1 MSDEA
6 RGQAIKERRLRRGL
20 KSVRAFAEA
29 SGVSRDAVTA
39 AEEGTAS
46 TGTYERLEAWLDAFD
61 EETGNDEPEP
71 GGKVSFSVK
80 GNFGVA
86 VTVEGPVENLDELEE
101 VVARL
106 IERVG
111 NNGETNGE
119 RNGTSE

>member
-6 RGQAIKERRLRRGL
+6 RGQAIKERRLRLGF

-46 TGTYERLEAWLDAFD
+46 TGTYDRLEAWLDAFD

-71 GGKVSFSVK
+71 AGKVRFSVK

-86 VTVEGPVENLDELEE
+86 MTVEGPVENLEELEE
-101 VVARL
+101 VVARM
-106 IERVG
+106 IERMG
-111 NNGETNGE
+111 NNGETNDAP
-119 RNGTSE
+119 SD